1 MKSLQDIEKMTL
13 EELETASESVEVPEN
28 LERHLKEVLL
38 SEELKP
44 TRKIPA
50 WVPYAVAAA
59 VACAVVLGIPR
70 GPKDTFDDPQL
81 AYASV
86 EETFRLISAKMS
98 KGMDIALAEQQK
110 SLEIIENTLK

>member
-1 MKSLQDIEKMTL
+1 MKSIQDIEKMTL
-13 EELETASESVEVPEN
+13 EELEAASAEVEVPSD
-28 LERHLKEVLL
+28 LEGRLKQVLL
-38 SEELKP
+38 AQELKP
-44 TRKIPA
+44 SRKIPV

-59 VACAVVLGIPR
+59 IACAVVLGIPR

-110 SLEIIENTLK
+110 SLEIIDNTLK